1 MNATVHVPVM
11 LEETMLVL
19 EPRSGGVYVD
29 GTLGGGSHTQALLDR
44 SAPTG
49 HVFSFDIYPEA
60 LRQAEARLAPYGQR
74 WQGIY
79 ANFATWGQALRARGV
94 DQVDGMLLDLGFSSD
109 ELEDPRIGLSF
120 QQDGVLDMR
129 LGDLANEDGLMA
141 AEIVNVWDVSELSR
155 LFEAYGDERYAFRI
169 AQAIVRARRDAPIV
183 TTHQLADLVAATV
196 PASYEAGRIHPAT
209 RVFLALRM
217 EVNQELPHLQQ
228 AIDQAFTLLAPG
240 GRLAI
245 ITFQSIEDGWVK
257 RAFRDPKWDTVTRKP
272 LAPSDDEC
280 RRNPRARSAKLR
292 VAAKPLR

>member
-1 MNATVHVPVM
+1 MNETVHIPVM
-11 LEETMLVL
+11 LEESMLVL
-19 EPRSGGVYVD
+19 EPRPGGTYVD

-44 SAPTG
+44 SAPGG
-49 HVFSFDIYPEA
+49 HVYSFEIYPEA
-60 LRQAEARLAPYGQR
+60 LRQAEVRLAPYGQR

-79 ANFATWGQALRARGV
+79 ANFATWGDALRARGV

-129 LGDLANEDGLMA
+129 LGDLANEDGIMA
-141 AEIVNVWDVSELSR
+141 AEIVNTWAAPDLSR
-155 LFEAYGDERYAFRI
+155 LFEEYADERYAYRI
-169 AQAIVRARRDAPIV
+169 AQAIVQARRDAPIV
-183 TTHQLADLVAATV
+183 TTHQLAAVVTAAV

-228 AIDQAFTLLAPG
+228 AIDQAFAVLAPG

-245 ITFQSIEDGWVK
+245 ITFQSVEDGWVK
-257 RAFRDPKWDTVTRKP
+257 RAFRDPKWDLTLRKP
-272 LAPSDDEC
+272 LAPTDDEC